1 MSEKVTAL
9 AAVKRPEFSVTDRVT
24 STRRGRRMGTVKGIV
39 RLPDGGVEYVVRWLD
54 DESKSQLPGERLV
67 RRFTSQSASFSPK
80 REEREDVA
88 A

>member
-1 MSEKVTAL
+1 MSEKVAPV
-9 AAVKRPEFSVTDRVT
+9 AVQRPEFSVTDRVM
-24 STRRGRRMGTVKGIV
+24 STRRGRRLGTVKGIV

-54 DESKSQLPGERLV
+54 DDSKSQVPGERLV
-67 RRFTSQSASFSPK
+67 RRFTSQSVAFSPK